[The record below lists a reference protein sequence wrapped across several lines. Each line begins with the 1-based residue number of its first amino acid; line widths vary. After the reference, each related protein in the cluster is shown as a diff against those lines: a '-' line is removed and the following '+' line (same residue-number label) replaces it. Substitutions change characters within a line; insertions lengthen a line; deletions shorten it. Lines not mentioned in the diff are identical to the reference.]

1 MTYPTGQRDDLP
13 KGKLSSLRY
22 LAHYLAPYRRG
33 VIGATLALLLT
44 SSGVLGIGAA
54 LKYLVDEGIAK
65 GDPHLLG
72 TGYVI
77 LLGVV
82 VILAIA
88 TYMRYLLV
96 SWVGERVVADI
107 RRDLFAKI
115 LSMHTGYFES
125 NRTGDLLSRI
135 TTDTTLLQNVVG
147 SSVSIFLR
155 NTLLFF
161 GGVVMLLITSQALT
175 EYVLMMLPVVIL
187 PVIILGRRVRKL
199 SRETQDKVGDLTSH
213 AEETIGAIRTIHA
226 MAIEPYE
233 EQRFSDLVGETMA
246 TALKRIRIRALLTA
260 IAITLIFGAII
271 TVLYIGGQ
279 YVVQD
284 KISPGDLSAFV
295 FYAVVVAGALGAV
308 SEIIGELQRAAG
320 ATERLMEMMQLTP
333 IVTAPKDPHIFK
345 KPPEGR
351 IAFEHVTFAY
361 PARLDT
367 PALSNVS
374 FRIEPGEMLAIVG
387 PSGAGKTTIFQLLL
401 RFYDPQFGIIRADGV
416 DIRHLHPQH
425 WRRFI
430 GTVPQDPIIFSTN
443 VWENIRC
450 GQPGASDDA
459 VRAAAATASA
469 LDFVDALPEGFN
481 TYLGEKGVRLSGGQR
496 QRLAI
501 ARAILR
507 NPRLLLLDEATS
519 ALDAENE
526 LAIQKALAE
535 VMVGRTSM
543 VIAHRLATVL
553 KADRILVLNAGK
565 IEAVGTHAALL
576 ESSPLYKRLAAL
588 QFTDHGPLTTDH

>member
-1 MTYPTGQRDDLP
+1 MTYPTQQNEELP
-13 KGKLSSLRY
+13 KGRLSSLRY
-22 LAHYLAPYRRG
+22 LWRYLRPYRRG
-33 VIGATLALLLT
+33 VIGATIALLIT

-54 LKYLVDEGIAK
+54 LRYLVDEGIAK
-65 GDPHLLG
+65 GDPKLLG

-82 VILAIA
+82 LVLAGA
-88 TYMRYLLV
+88 TYARYLLV
-96 SWVGERVVADI
+96 SSVGERVVGDI
-107 RRDLFAKI
+107 RRDIFTKI
-115 LSMHTGYFES
+115 LAMHTGYFETT
-125 NRTGDLLSRI
+125 RTGDLISRL

-155 NTLLFF
+155 NALLFI

-175 EYVLMMLPVVIL
+175 EYVLMMLPVVIF
-187 PVIILGRRVRKL
+187 PVIFLGRRVRQL
-199 SRETQDKVGDLTSH
+199 SRATQDKVGDLTSH

-226 MAIEPYE
+226 MALEEYE
-233 EQRFSDLVGETMA
+233 QQRFGTLVGETMA
-246 TALKRIRIRALLTA
+246 TALKRIRTRALLTA
-260 IAITLIFGAII
+260 IAITLIFGAIM

-279 YVVQD
+279 YVVQQ
-284 KISPGDLSAFV
+284 KITPGDLSAFI

-333 IVTAPKDPHIFK
+333 IVTAPKEPHIFK

-351 IAFEHVTFAY
+351 LAFEHVTFAY
-361 PARLDT
+361 PSRLDA

-416 DIRHLHPQH
+416 DIRHLLPRY
-425 WRRFI
+425 WRGFI
-430 GTVPQDPIIFSTN
+430 GTVPQEPVIFSTN

-450 GQPGASDDA
+450 GNPDADDDA
-459 VRAAAATASA
+459 IRTAAATASA
-469 LDFVDALPEGFN
+469 LEFIEALPQGFD
-481 TYLGEKGVRLSGGQR
+481 TYLGEKGIRLSGGQR

-526 LAIQKALAE
+526 AAIQKALAE
-535 VMVGRTSM
+535 IMRGRTSM

-565 IEAVGTHAALL
+565 IEAMGTHSALL
-576 ESSPLYKRLAAL
+576 DTSPLYRRLAEL
-588 QFTDHGPLTTDH
+588 QFAKR